1 MTTKLKTED
10 KLRKKVWKIIN
21 LVQANQLFVH
31 SKNLT
36 IKYIDEKSKKKG
48 KLEII
53 ELPQI
58 LTLCVLNAL
67 VPNSAMLLIGGHGGG
82 KTSLTK
88 ILGRMFTGKYL
99 NEIEHSIIRGHPQLT
114 EEKLVGTLE
123 IGKLMKDG
131 EEVVKWKTFIREF
144 WKIIDEVNRLTPYAQ
159 DILLSLLAEG
169 VVKYYDQVT
178 EISKFSLYATINP
191 QDIGTFELSEPFLDR
206 FGISVP
212 ISMPASQDLQL
223 IISGKDEKYAGYDE
237 LVQVP
242 DILTIPDLMEIWYY
256 VINKIEYNS
265 EVNNYIHAII
275 REFTL
280 CTRVDKGNMEDMKP
294 STGLCSGCHFD
305 TAQNICNKIDS
316 ILSVRAAK
324 DLLRYSKAL
333 AWLLGLKEVDIN
345 IINVVAPYVI
355 SHRVQYPKRDLNKSP
370 YWGDKYELSK
380 KLLDLVQK
388 RFKNREI
395 CYQITERFQNGIYN
409 STDLAEMKKFEKND
423 LIVKHDLLPFI
434 KIVNNKKYSDLA
446 KKIQELSDKRQ
457 LEELAK
463 IRDDLIE
470 ELDYSNRSY
479 LINWCNRELY
489 EHTVTGFNFKY
500 VEKTQVWA
508 EFTSEL
514 PELDEVIK
522 EALSKM
528 QTKQIRTE
536 GLLLEINV
544 TGTEDD
550 SIVNLLISGGSKALK
565 LIDLFKNSDYMEK
578 EEE

>member
-1 MTTKLKTED
+1 MTTKSGKEEG
-10 KLRKKVWKIIN
+10 LRKKVWKIIN
-21 LVQANQLFVH
+21 LIQANQLFVH
-31 SKNLT
+31 SKNIT
-36 IKYIDEKSKKKG
+36 IKYMNEKSKKKS
-48 KLEII
+48 KLETV

-58 LTLCVLNAL
+58 ITLSVLNAL

-82 KTSLTK
+82 KTTLVK
-88 ILGRMFTGKYL
+88 LLGRMFTGKYL

-123 IGKLMKDG
+123 LGKLLKDG
-131 EEVVKWKTFIREF
+131 EEVVKWKTFIKEF

-178 EISKFSLYATINP
+178 EISKYSLYATINP
-191 QDIGTFELSEPFLDR
+191 QDVGTFDLSEPFLDR

-223 IISGKDEKYAGYDE
+223 IISGKDEKYSGYDE

-256 VINKIEYNS
+256 VINKVEYSS

-280 CTRVDKGNMEDMKP
+280 CTRVDKGNMGDMKP
-294 STGLCSGCHFD
+294 STGLCSGCHYD

-316 ILSVRAAK
+316 ILSVRADK

-345 IINVVAPYVI
+345 IINTVAPYVI
-355 SHRVQYPKRDLNKSP
+355 SHRVIYPKRDLNKSP
-370 YWGDKYELSK
+370 YWGDKYELST

-395 CYQITERFQNGIYN
+395 CYKITERFQNGVPN
-409 STDLAEMKKFEKND
+409 STDFEELKKFEVND
-423 LIVKHDLLPFI
+423 LIVKHDLLPFVKAI
-434 KIVNNKKYSDLA
+434 DNKKYSDLA

-457 LEELAK
+457 LEELAQT
-463 IRDDLIE
+463 RDDLIG
-470 ELDYSNRSY
+470 ELAYSNRSH
-479 LINWCNRELY
+479 LINWCDRELY
-489 EHTVTGFNFKY
+489 KHTVTGFNFKY
-500 VEKTQVWA
+500 IEKTRVWA
-508 EFTSEL
+508 DIASEL
-514 PELDEVIK
+514 PELDEVTQ

-536 GLLLEINV
+536 GLLLEVNV
-544 TGTEDD
+544 SGTEED

-565 LIDLFKNSDYMEK
+565 LIELFNNSEYMEK
-578 EEE
+578 EED